1 MVNTIKYFAYIIC
14 CAVVVLLLSNA
25 IYKGQNEQPK
35 PANVF
40 EWDKPVSVYFWNDAS
55 GSKDDCDVVFA
66 TTHRVLNAETLAP
79 GALEQL
85 LKGPTEAEKEAGY
98 STAIPQGVLLQR
110 FEIKNGVAYADFS
123 AELGKASGSCRVR
136 GVKAQIE
143 KTLIDLPDIDS
154 VVISI
159 NGQTEKIL
167 EP

>member
-1 MVNTIKYFAYIIC
+1 MVYTLKYFAYIIC
-14 CAVVVLLLSNA
+14 CAVVVLLLSNI
-25 IYKGQNEQPK
+25 IYKGAAVEPK

-40 EWDKPVSVYFWNDAS
+40 EWEKPVSVYFWNDPM

-66 TTHRVLNAETLAP
+66 TTHHVLNAETLGP

-85 LKGPTEAEKEAGY
+85 LNGPSQSEIELGF
-98 STAIPQGVLLQR
+98 STAIPQGVLLQK
-110 FEIKNGVAYADFS
+110 FEVKNGVAYADFS
-123 AELGKASGSCRVR
+123 NELSKVAGSCRVR

-143 KTLIDLPDIDS
+143 KTLTDLPDIDK

-159 NGQTEKIL
+159 NGQTEGIL